1 MEVKY
6 LNIDNCII
14 LSDVKK
20 IEQESVAKKTK
31 TRRQLSKQIFKA
43 KLMDD
48 SSESSIYTKLYRFE
62 REGYTKEPTDLID
75 AILKILNVSRVDLIK
90 TRIKES

>member
-20 IEQESVAKKTK
+20 IEQESAAKKTK

>member
-1 MEVKY
+1 MEMKY

-20 IEQESVAKKTK
+20 IENESTAKKTK

-62 REGYTKEPTDLID
+62 REGYSKEPTDLIN
-75 AILKILNVSRVDLIK
+75 AVLKILNVSRVDLLK
-90 TRIKES
+90 TRTKES